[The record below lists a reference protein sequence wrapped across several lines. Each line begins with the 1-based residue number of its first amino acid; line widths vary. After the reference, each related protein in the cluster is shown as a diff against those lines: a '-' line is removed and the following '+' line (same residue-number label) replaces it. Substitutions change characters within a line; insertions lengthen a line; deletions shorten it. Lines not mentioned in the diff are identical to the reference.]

1 MTTSTKQAAPV
12 GLRQVPLLLAAVLF
26 VLGNPRPSL
35 GENASQATLTMT
47 SQRGDTLGP
56 GDGKTLTYSTPQYT
70 FVGFDSPFPAT
81 ESVPNHIN
89 VAITRALAGATN
101 PGAGLDLLSPNFH
114 ILGDTGA
121 PTIRTPFFPGVY
133 VCAKDIISWGD
144 SAHVPSAYGSTV
156 GTTCLSVTGT
166 FTINSIAVTS
176 TQDSGGNKTFQ
187 LVSLDVQFTLQCT
200 TATGKLIGHL
210 IFHSAP
216 IAGAVA
222 YDPIAAGA
230 QSDFGTCP
238 DGTTGSG
245 TPGGGSGS
253 GSGGGPIPTAPTIV
267 LPDNVL
273 TSTIQM
279 PNSGSAS
286 VSFSTFI
293 PTTTTSDVTLTAT
306 TDADNLL
313 ATITPS
319 VIKPGDTGDA
329 RVTIQTTAATSAGE
343 HIVTLTASDGTVS
356 SSVSIHVT
364 VICDPPFI
372 LGIDQ
377 PKSTTVALG
386 RPANLSVKASGSG
399 PLTYQW
405 FSGAKGLVN
414 FPLAIGSSPNFTTS
428 AINDTTS
435 YWVRVTNPC
444 GSVDSQ
450 TVTVSV
456 AASAKPASNRR

>member
-1 MTTSTKQAAPV
+1 MSARQNCSSFVRLVLVSTLLVAGITSSS
-12 GLRQVPLLLAAVLF
+12 LAA
-26 VLGNPRPSL
+26 GPDP
-35 GENASQATLTMT
+35 ASQATLTIT
-47 SQRGDTLGP
+47 SQVGDTIGP
-56 GDGKTLTYSTPQYT
+56 GNGKTYTYSTPKNT
-70 FVGFDSPFPAT
+70 FLGSDGSLFGGAI
-81 ESVPNHIN
+81 PNAIN
-89 VAITRALAGATN
+89 IGVSADASN
-101 PGAGLDLLSPNFH
+101 PDVLVNFFSPNTPAQSGTA
-114 ILGDTGA
+114 IV
-121 PTIRTPFFPGVY
+121 PTPFFKGTY
-133 VCAKDIISWGD
+133 VCAQS
-144 SAHVPSAYGSTV
+144 SPELAFSTHVPGVSFGFSSFTSHAGSCTAYS
-156 GTTCLSVTGT
+156 GT
-166 FTINSIAVTS
+166 FTINSIAVTT
-176 TQDSGGNKTFQ
+176 TQDPTANQPTSFHLSN
-187 LVSLDVQFTLQCT
+187 LDIQFTVQCT

-253 GSGGGPIPTAPTIV
+253 GSGGGPTPNAPTIV
-267 LPDNVL
+267 LPDTAL
-273 TSTIQM
+273 TSSIPM
-279 PNSGSAS
+279 VNSDSAT
-286 VSFSTFI
+286 VAFSTFI
-293 PTTTTSDVTLTAT
+293 PTTTTSDVSLTAT
-306 TDADNLL
+306 TDTDNLL
-313 ATITPS
+313 ATVTPA

-329 RVTIQTTAATSAGE
+329 KVTIRTTPTTFAGE

-364 VICDPPFI
+364 VFCDPPLI
-372 LGIDQ
+372 LGTDQ
-377 PKSTTVALG
+377 PKNTTVALG
-386 RPANLSVKASGSG
+386 RAANLSVKASGSG
-399 PLTYQW
+399 PFTYQW

-435 YWVRVTNPC
+435 YWVRITNPC

-456 AASAKPASNRR
+456 AASAKPVSNRR